1 MDEVLG
7 AGKSDDPI
15 SDYFKTKIEE
25 MKLVDI
31 VPNVLCQ
38 TCLNGRCGEEGLVK
52 ILDRFFLAEDL
63 CENFGKFRSWSHSL
77 GISDH
82 KVVLLQI
89 EFDKSLVK
97 YPFKFNPIWLE
108 DHLLC
113 DFVKEQW
120 KNLSQVPYSYVMFSL
135 IDKLNKLREEV
146 HDWER
151 LKNEETA
158 KEPEEIDVEIQ
169 SLTNVVDDIFFSYDI
184 K

>member
-1 MDEVLG
+1 
-7 AGKSDDPI
+7 
-15 SDYFKTKIEE
+15 

-77 GISDH
+77 GILDH

-97 YPFKFNPIWLE
+97 YPFKFNPIWLRTKIYV
-108 DHLLC
+108 LL
-113 DFVKEQW
+113 
-120 KNLSQVPYSYVMFSL
+120 
-135 IDKLNKLREEV
+135 
-146 HDWER
+146 
-151 LKNEETA
+151 LKSTGILCH
-158 KEPEEIDVEIQ
+158 KFTI
-169 SLTNVVDDIFFSYDI
+169 L
-184 K
+184 